1 MSLQRRGDFLDMGE
15 RLADLVAAGD
25 HDAAGIEDPE
35 AGERDLLRFQDDR
48 HQPRADLDI
57 GRRRRRARWKRVRP
71 PPQQVVAGGEVERRP
86 DRRQLV
92 FAIRAR
98 FGRNFRAERDAGG
111 EAGLH
116 FARIDRRQH
125 AALRDQFGLGLVDEL
140 VVVEAEEE
148 QSDQRQRRHGGEHG
162 ENDQSQ

>member
-1 MSLQRRGDFLDMGE
+1 MGE

-35 AGERDLLRFQDDR
+35 AGECDLLRFQNDR
-48 HQPRADLDI
+48 HQPRSDLDI
-57 GRRRRRARWKRVRP
+57 CRRRRGARWKRIGP
-71 PPQQVVAGGEVERRP
+71 PSQQVGAGSEVKCRP

-92 FAIRAR
+92 FPIRAC
-98 FGRNFRAERDAGG
+98 FERNFRAERDAGS

-125 AALRDQFGLGLVDEL
+125 TALGDQLSLGLMDEL

-148 QSDQRQRRHGGEHG
+148 QSDQGQRRHGGEHG